1 MASRCG
7 GAHAPDVTRL
17 PGSRYAVDCK
27 QAFAQCLLAF
37 GNRHGFSITEID
49 DFGVTPRPGQG
60 RGTHDGSADQRDSA
74 SEQQDSSVFLLSF
87 SDKGLL
93 PLC

>member
-17 PGSRYAVDCK
+17 AVPVNSLHLHT
-27 QAFAQCLLAF
+27 AYWHSET
-37 GNRHGFSITEID
+37 GMGFLVTEID
-49 DFGVTPRPGQG
+49 DFGVTPRPGQC

-74 SEQQDSSVFLLSF
+74 SKQQDSSVFLLSF
-87 SDKGLL
+87 SDNGLL